1 MCCLFHPLSPMG
13 YILFPF
19 ILIAVKIVGLFNP
32 GPEWKRFT
40 MKITS
45 FEGDFESSLQTLLTL
60 YIVLRGIQK
69 GEIPEWWQVAQ
80 LTASMV
86 MITKTA
92 ISDYLLPRQPMSMKE
107 ELKATIILTPLFLSN
122 GVRPVLPT

>member
-1 MCCLFHPLSPMG
+1 M
-13 YILFPF
+13 LFPF
-19 ILIAVKIVGLFNP
+19 VLIAVKIVGLFNP
-32 GPEWKRFT
+32 SPEWKRLT
-40 MKITS
+40 VKITS
-45 FEGDFESSLQTLLTL
+45 FEGDFEPSLQTLLTL
-60 YIVLRGIQK
+60 YIVFVRASNGQL
-69 GEIPEWWQVAQ
+69 PYWWQIAQ

-122 GVRPVLPT
+122 GVFKVLS